1 MRYNLYSPGSS
12 LIHRLDPRTKLV
24 FVVCV
29 FVLVLVF
36 NDPRYLAVI
45 TCGVGLVAALS
56 GSALRKLLGF
66 GAVLLPVLLAT
77 IVLWPLF
84 VHQGTPLFEWRFLS
98 VTDIGL
104 LYALA
109 MGQRIVVPCIASLLL
124 FITTRRRDVVTGLV
138 QLGLPYQ
145 VGFGITIAFGFIPAM
160 IGIAQTIM
168 QAQQARGLN
177 PFSGGIAARL
187 RNSTSLIVPL
197 LITALSSVQ
206 NLAFSMDSR
215 GYGASRQR
223 TYLHALR
230 FSWLDRAV
238 IVGEVACIPVCVG
251 LRLLGHGSILT
262 GNF

>member
-36 NDPRYLAVI
+36 NDPRYLAAI
-45 TCGVGLVAALS
+45 TLCVCLVAALS
-56 GSALRKLLGF
+56 GPAIRKLLGF
-66 GAVLLPVLLAT
+66 TAVLLPVMVAT
-77 IVLWPLF
+77 VVLWPLF
-84 VHQGTPLFEWRFLS
+84 VHQGTPLVEWRFLTI
-98 VTDIGL
+98 TDVGL

-124 FITTRRRDVVTGLV
+124 FVTTRRRDVVTGLV

-160 IGIAQTIM
+160 IGIAQTIL

-187 RNSTSLIVPL
+187 RNSASLIVPL

-223 TYLHALR
+223 TYLHPLQFAR
-230 FSWLDRAV
+230 LDYAV
-238 IVGEVACIPVCVG
+238 ILGELASIPVCVG
-251 LRLLGHGSILT
+251 LRLLGHGSILA
-262 GNF
+262 GAF